1 MTCTCI
7 GIDALGEGGLGDAA
21 KSGPQ
26 GGEGTCNLTS
36 QGGVRPKGVRRMDVR
51 GRGYEGGAAPLLR
64 KRGAGENQTRHQ

>member
-1 MTCTCI
+1 MTSTCI
-7 GIDALGEGGLGDAA
+7 GIDARGEGGLGDAA

-26 GGEGTCNLTS
+26 GRDGTCNLTS

-64 KRGAGENQTRHQ
+64 KGGPGENQTRHK